1 MTFAG
6 GGCPRRSNTRGPRHR
21 LLLAAVLS
29 GLALPAGSFA
39 QTPASVNVTV
49 DATDPGTPLRP
60 VWPFF
65 GYDEINYTTAP
76 DGQALLAA
84 LAARNAAPVH
94 IRSHFLFNTGDG
106 VPSLKWGST
115 NVYDEDAAGNPIYDW
130 TITDGI
136 FDALHGAGVL
146 PLVELGF
153 MPQAMTSG
161 PPPYRNSS
169 STLLD
174 GSSSYPPKDYGKWQE
189 LIRTWAAHARDRY
202 PAVSESW
209 LWELWNE
216 PDIGYWRGTTDE
228 YLTLYDHT
236 EAGLHQALPDAKL
249 GGPAV
254 ASPANG
260 FLKSFLAHCATGTN
274 SVTGGA
280 GTRLD
285 LISFHA
291 KGGVSLVNDHVQMNL
306 GGQLRIHRLGF
317 AVVAGFPAYLQTP
330 IYITEADPD
339 GCAACPVA
347 MYPADAYR
355 NSPAYGAYALA
366 MMKHTLELEA
376 KVGVK
381 LGGLL
386 TWAFTFPGTP
396 YFAGYRALTT
406 NGVDLPVLGA
416 FAMLGRLAG
425 TRVPLTSD
433 GALTVESVLGDALK
447 SQDEV
452 DGMAT
457 WDGHALRVLVWK
469 YADDL
474 VPTPTT
480 QVHLAVEVPAALG
493 AQVQLAHFR
502 VDESHGDAYTT
513 WVKQGSPAQPSARQK
528 EALVRTMQPAL
539 IEPRRGVAVDPTG
552 RVTLDFAL
560 PRFGASLVVLTAF
573 GAQDEPPFGPEGTEA
588 SGPDDGGGCACG
600 LIADVGA
607 PWSGFAGG
615 SVVLVTLLALR
626 RRRDARSFRKRR
638 QATDGAPHFCADA
651 QNP

>member
-1 MTFAG
+1 MTLPGAG
-6 GGCPRRSNTRGPRHR
+6 RPRYGHHQAPVHR
-21 LLLAAVLS
+21 LIVGAFLS
-29 GLALPAGSFA
+29 GLAFAGVA
-39 QTPASVNVTV
+39 RGQTPVSVNVTV

-65 GYDEINYTTAP
+65 GYDEINYTTTP

-94 IRSHFLFNTGDG
+94 IRSHFLFNSGDG

-115 NVYDEDAAGNPIYDW
+115 NVYAEDAAGNPLYDW
-130 TITDGI
+130 TLTDGI
-136 FDALHGAGVL
+136 FDAFHGAGVL
-146 PLVELGF
+146 PFVELGF
-153 MPQAMTSG
+153 MPQALTTG

-174 GSSSYPPKDYGKWQE
+174 GSSGYPPKDYGKWQE

-202 PAVSESW
+202 PAVSDTW

-216 PDIGYWRGTTDE
+216 PDIGYWRGTTEE

-274 SVTGGA
+274 SLTGDV

-355 NSPAYGAYALA
+355 TSPAYGAYALA

-396 YFAGYRALTT
+396 YFAGYRVLTT

-425 TRVPLTSD
+425 NRVPLMSD
-433 GALTVESVLGDALK
+433 GALPVESVLGDALK

-452 DGMAT
+452 DGMAA
-457 WDGHALRVLVWK
+457 WDGQALRVLVWK

-480 QVHLAVEVPAALG
+480 QVHLSVKVPAALG
-493 AQVQLAHFR
+493 AQVRLAHFR

-513 WVKQGSPAQPSARQK
+513 WVKQGSPAQPSSRQK

-539 IEPRRGVAVDPTG
+539 MEPRRELTVDQAG
-552 RVTLDFAL
+552 MVTLDISM

-573 GAQDEPPFGPEGTEA
+573 DAEDEPPFGPEGTDLP
-588 SGPDDGGGCACG
+588 GPGEGGGCTCG
-600 LIADVGA
+600 LAGA
-607 PWSGFAGG
+607 RPLSWPCLAAQC
-615 SVVLVTLLALR
+615 VALVTLLALR
-626 RRRDARSFRKRR
+626 RHRLRPR
-638 QATDGAPHFCADA
+638 GVGELP
-651 QNP
+651 